1 MHKVETND
9 NHYITK
15 ERKYARGKK
24 KEEKTRNIYTI
35 YKRLE
40 VVVCLKQK
48 TYLKQLTFNYII
60 PITRVPLLTLN
71 YKY

>member
-24 KEEKTRNIYTI
+24 GRKNK
-35 YKRLE
+35 K
-40 VVVCLKQK
+40 
-48 TYLKQLTFNYII
+48 YLHYLQTAGGGGLFEAKNKLTLLTFNYII
-60 PITRVPLLTLN
+60 PITHVPLLTLN

>member
-15 ERKYARGKK
+15 ERKYARGK

-48 TYLKQLTFNYII
+48 RI
-60 PITRVPLLTLN
+60 
-71 YKY
+71 

>member
-24 KEEKTRNIYTI
+24 GRK
-35 YKRLE
+35 
-40 VVVCLKQK
+40 KQEI
-48 TYLKQLTFNYII
+48 F
-60 PITRVPLLTLN
+60 TLFTN
-71 YKY
+71 GWRWWFV

>member
-24 KEEKTRNIYTI
+24 ERKNKKYLHYLQTAGGGGLFEAKNVFKT
-35 YKRLE
+35 
-40 VVVCLKQK
+40 
-48 TYLKQLTFNYII
+48 TYI
-60 PITRVPLLTLN
+60 
-71 YKY
+71 